1 MIMIYENVPSEK
13 ILVDLLKFLR
23 IIAQVKII
31 GLNLRPMKY
40 ELFSSSYFKILD
52 IMSVYQKN
60 TYIFFKFR
68 INLVGNATI
77 SKVVVNG
84 GRSRSPNK
92 VTNRIK
98 NIMIYVYYLTVVIIH
113 GVQQNVDAHETNV
126 TQHNVKNRNNIIVRM
141 M

>member
-1 MIMIYENVPSEK
+1 
-13 ILVDLLKFLR
+13 
-23 IIAQVKII
+23 
-31 GLNLRPMKY
+31 
-40 ELFSSSYFKILD
+40 
-52 IMSVYQKN
+52 MSVYQKN

-113 GVQQNVDAHETNV
+113 GVQQNIDAHETNV
-126 TQHNVKNRNNIIVRM
+126 TQHHVKNRNNIIVRM